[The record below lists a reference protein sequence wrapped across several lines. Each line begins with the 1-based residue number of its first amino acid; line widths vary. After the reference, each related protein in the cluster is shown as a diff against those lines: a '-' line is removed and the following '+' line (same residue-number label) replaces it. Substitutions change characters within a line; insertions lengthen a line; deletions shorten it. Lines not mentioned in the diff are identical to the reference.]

1 MGWVRGYG
9 FYRSDE
15 QRESP
20 VFMVSV
26 FNSWD
31 VLLLFDFS
39 GGILG
44 WDPVHTTCIF
54 CERSYK
60 IFIKLS

>member
-1 MGWVRGYG
+1 MGCGWGYR
-9 FYRSDE
+9 FYRINE
-15 QRESP
+15 QKECP

-54 CERSYK
+54 FERSYK
-60 IFIKLS
+60 IS

>member
-1 MGWVRGYG
+1 MEII
-9 FYRSDE
+9 D
-15 QRESP
+15 QMNRERVLYLFLCDRNEFLFFIFR
-20 VFMVSV
+20 VF
-26 FNSWD
+26 
-31 VLLLFDFS
+31 